1 MIAELTAAFA
11 ALKAVND
18 GIQSLRDAHGH
29 GRDLGSILGSWSE
42 AAMAA
47 KEAEKVQAAGKMSY
61 QEALR
66 LESVTRQVAN
76 MDRML
81 HDICLL
87 QGQGDLYKSIKKRM
101 AEAEA
106 NAAKEVARIK
116 ARRKKQIKFWKEI
129 GQIFSI
135 MLGIFLMAVVALWI
149 FFTFFYGAE

>member
-1 MIAELTAAFA
+1 MIAELTAAFT
-11 ALKAVND
+11 ALKAVNE

-47 KEAEKVQAAGKMSY
+47 KEAEKVKAAGKMSY
-61 QEALR
+61 SEALR

-87 QGQGDLYKSIKKRM
+87 QGQGDLYKAIRARM
-101 AEAEA
+101 REAEE
-106 NAAKEVARIK
+106 NAAKEVERIK
-116 ARRKKQIKFWKEI
+116 ARRKRRIKFWKEI
-129 GQIFSI
+129 GQILSI
-135 MLGIFLMAVVALWI
+135 MFGMLLMSIFAIWV
-149 FFTFFYGAE
+149 FFTFFYGVE

>member
-87 QGQGDLYKSIKKRM
+87 QGQGDLYKAIKARM
-101 AEAEA
+101 REAEE

-116 ARRKKQIKFWKEI
+116 ARRKKRIKFWKEI

-135 MLGIFLMAVVALWI
+135 MTGIFLMAVVALWI
-149 FFTFFYGAE
+149 FFTFFYGVE

>member
-11 ALKAVND
+11 ALKAVNE

-47 KEAEKVQAAGKMSY
+47 KECE
-61 QEALR
+61 
-66 LESVTRQVAN
+66 N

-81 HDICLL
+81 HDVCLI

-101 AEAEA
+101 AEAEE

-116 ARRKKQIKFWKEI
+116 AQRKRRIKFWKEI

-135 MLGIFLMAVVALWI
+135 MMGIFLMAIVSLWI
-149 FFTFFYGAE
+149 FFVFFYEAT

>member
-42 AAMAA
+42 AALAA

-87 QGQGDLYKSIKKRM
+87 QGQGDLYKAIKARM
-101 AEAEA
+101 REAEE

-116 ARRKKQIKFWKEI
+116 LEHRRRVAFWKEM

-135 MLGIFLMAVVALWI
+135 TLGIFLMTVLALWI
-149 FFTFFYGAE
+149 FFTFFGVE

>member
-1 MIAELTAAFA
+1 MIAELSAAFA
-11 ALKAVND
+11 ALKAVNE

-76 MDRML
+76 YDRML
-81 HDICLL
+81 HDVCLL
-87 QGQGDLYKSIKKRM
+87 QGQGDLYKSIKARM
-101 AEAEA
+101 REAEE

-116 ARRKKQIKFWKEI
+116 AQRKKRIKFWKEI

-135 MLGIFLMAVVALWI
+135 MLGIFLMAMVALWL

>member
-1 MIAELTAAFA
+1 MIAELSAAFA

-47 KEAEKVQAAGKMSY
+47 KEAEKVQADGKMSY

-66 LESVTRQVAN
+66 LESVKRQVEN

-81 HDICLL
+81 HDICLI
-87 QGQGDLYKSIKKRM
+87 QGQPDLYRSVKARM

-106 NAAKEVARIK
+106 NAEKELARIK
-116 ARRKKQIKFWKEI
+116 LRRKKRVQFWKEL
-129 GQIFSI
+129 GQIA
-135 MLGIFLMAVVALWI
+135 GITFVVFLLAIISLWA
-149 FFTFFYGAE
+149 FFAFWYS

>member
-1 MIAELTAAFA
+1 MIAELTAAFT
-11 ALKAVND
+11 ALKAVNE

-76 MDRML
+76 YDRML
-81 HDICLL
+81 HDVCLL
-87 QGQGDLYKSIKKRM
+87 QGQGDLYKSIKARM

-116 ARRKKQIKFWKEI
+116 AQRIKRIAFWKEV
-129 GQIFSI
+129 GQILSI
-135 MLGIFLMAVVALWI
+135 MFGMLFLSIFAIWV
-149 FFTFFYGAE
+149 FFTFFYGAD

>member
-1 MIAELTAAFA
+1 MIAELTAACT
-11 ALKAVND
+11 ALKAVNE

-76 MDRML
+76 YDRML
-81 HDICLL
+81 HDVCLL
-87 QGQGDLYKSIKKRM
+87 QGQGDLYKSIKARM

-116 ARRKKQIKFWKEI
+116 AQRKRRIAFWKDV
-129 GQIFSI
+129 GQVLSI
-135 MLGIFLMAVVALWI
+135 MVGVFLMSMVALWS
-149 FFTFFYGAE
+149 FFLFYYGGD

>member
-1 MIAELTAAFA
+1 MIAELSAAFA
-11 ALKAVND
+11 ALKAVNE

-47 KEAEKVQAAGKMSY
+47 KECEKVQAAGKMSY

-81 HDICLL
+81 HHICLL

-101 AEAEA
+101 AEAEE

-116 ARRKKQIKFWKEI
+116 AQRKRRIKFWKEI

-135 MLGIFLMAVVALWI
+135 MMGIFLMAIVSLWI
-149 FFTFFYGAE
+149 FFGFFYEAT

>member
-11 ALKAVND
+11 ALKAVNE

-66 LESVTRQVAN
+66 LESVSRQVAN
-76 MDRML
+76 YDRML
-81 HDICLL
+81 HDVCLL
-87 QGQGDLYKSIKKRM
+87 QGQGDLYKSIKARM

-116 ARRKKQIKFWKEI
+116 ARRKKRIKFWKEI

>member
-11 ALKAVND
+11 ALKAVNE

-42 AAMAA
+42 ASLAA
-47 KEAEKVQAAGKMSY
+47 KEAEKVHADGKMSY

-66 LESVTRQVAN
+66 LESVKRQVEN
-76 MDRML
+76 YDRML
-81 HDICLL
+81 HDVCLL
-87 QGQGDLYKSIKKRM
+87 QGQGDLYKAIKARLR
-101 AEAEA
+101 EAEE

-116 ARRKKQIKFWKEI
+116 ARRKKRIKFWIEI

-135 MLGIFLMAVVALWI
+135 MLGIFLMAMVSLWI
-149 FFTFFYGAE
+149 FFTFFYGVE

>member
-1 MIAELTAAFA
+1 MIAELSAAFA
-11 ALKAVND
+11 ALKAVNE

-47 KEAEKVQAAGKMSY
+47 KECEKVQAAGKMSY

-101 AEAEA
+101 AEAEE
-106 NAAKEVARIK
+106 NAEKEVARIK
-116 ARRKKQIKFWKEI
+116 AQRKRRIKFWREI

-135 MLGIFLMAVVALWI
+135 MLGIFLMAMVALWL
-149 FFTFFYGAE
+149 FFPFFYGAE

>member
-1 MIAELTAAFA
+1 MLAELTAAFA
-11 ALKAVND
+11 ALKAVNE

-47 KEAEKVQAAGKMSY
+47 KECEKVQAAGKMSY

-76 MDRML
+76 YARML
-81 HDICLL
+81 HDVCLL

-101 AEAEA
+101 AEAEE

-116 ARRKKQIKFWKEI
+116 AQRKRRIKFWKEI

-135 MLGIFLMAVVALWI
+135 MLGIFLMAMISLWI
-149 FFTFFYGAE
+149 FFAFFYGAE

>member
-1 MIAELTAAFA
+1 MIAELSAAFA
-11 ALKAVND
+11 ALKAVNE

-47 KEAEKVQAAGKMSY
+47 KECEKVQAAGKMSY

-76 MDRML
+76 YDRML
-81 HDICLL
+81 HDVCLL
-87 QGQGDLYKSIKKRM
+87 QGQGDLYKSIKARM

-116 ARRKKQIKFWKEI
+116 AQRKRRIKFWKEI

-135 MLGIFLMAVVALWI
+135 SLGIFLMAVVALWI
-149 FFTFFYGAE
+149 FFSFVYTE

>member
-11 ALKAVND
+11 ALKAVNE

-42 AAMAA
+42 ASLAA
-47 KEAEKVQAAGKMSY
+47 KEAEKVHADGKMSY

-66 LESVTRQVAN
+66 LESVKRQVEN
-76 MDRML
+76 YDRML
-81 HDICLL
+81 HDVCLL
-87 QGQGDLYKSIKKRM
+87 QGQGDLYKAIIARLR
-101 AEAEA
+101 EAEE

-116 ARRKKQIKFWKEI
+116 ARRKKRIKFWKEI

-135 MLGIFLMAVVALWI
+135 MLGIFLMAMVSLWI
-149 FFTFFYGAE
+149 FFTFIYGVE

>member
-1 MIAELTAAFA
+1 MIAELTAAFS
-11 ALKAVND
+11 ALKAVNE

-47 KEAEKVQAAGKMSY
+47 KECEKIQAAGKMSY
-61 QEALR
+61 SEALR
-66 LESVTRQVAN
+66 LESVSRQVAN
-76 MDRML
+76 YDRML
-81 HDICLL
+81 HDVCLL
-87 QGQGDLYKSIKKRM
+87 QGQGDLYKSIKARM

-116 ARRKKQIKFWKEI
+116 ARRKRRIKFWKEI
-129 GQIFSI
+129 GQILSI
-135 MLGIFLMAVVALWI
+135 MFGMLLMSIFAIWV

>member
-116 ARRKKQIKFWKEI
+116 ARRKKRIKFWKEI

-135 MLGIFLMAVVALWI
+135 MTGIFLMAGVALWI
-149 FFTFFYGAE
+149 FFTFFYGVE